1 MYNKNENKLDALKR
15 IKLLMEYDMRKTKN
29 ENILQLEQD
38 TTSGNVGSDYFQ
50 QLQTQQKTDAELKN
64 KKNEII
70 VDDSPI
76 AKLQRKYLD
85 LYTKRLSIPNGK
97 KVPEGFSPFN
107 YEEYLSKAEKLSQK
121 CPQIK
126 NRIYE
131 QKAST
136 PQVTQLPYQW
146 SKGATSTPTKDLEN
160 KTYTSLTTDDTGVLN
175 CEEEFKKLRSQ
186 YYSKKFPNGITQ
198 DDKIEF
204 NRKYSEIQ
212 SKIKE
217 AEEYYS
223 KNIEGGFGKSFNYK
237 ELNPKDKEYYDKLT
251 KEKEDLELFYGYDG
265 RTSFDKFMDSE
276 WGIVAQI
283 GASTALL
290 IAGAFVEGAT
300 WPLAAEILLNISIGA
315 YQLNRGNTREA
326 LMSFIFAGLTQ
337 LHKLYDAVKITAAKR
352 IIDFGKVSKSIV
364 TKLKGV
370 KLGNSAEINAF
381 LQTLTSEERFLFK
394 TVLKQDSKII
404 IQDLEELAKKT
415 AKLKNIK
422 DPLTWNNAA
431 QKITTGTVK
440 LAKNIVADTS
450 VIMTIQEIY
459 EKFKELCKTKGIDI
473 TWGERDHEIL
483 EKIQSG
489 LTSVEQRTL
498 FEKLK
503 LVLDNLTKEEGNK
516 LINDTIPKQ
525 PVEEVKKIIT
535 KKTEEVVNEAKKL
548 YADSLSQIKT
558 NIQKLDV
565 TNRDSLNS
573 EFEKRL
579 NQKFSKTTQNP

>member
-1 MYNKNENKLDALKR
+1 
-15 IKLLMEYDMRKTKN
+15 
-29 ENILQLEQD
+29 
-38 TTSGNVGSDYFQ
+38 
-50 QLQTQQKTDAELKN
+50 
-64 KKNEII
+64 
-70 VDDSPI
+70 
-76 AKLQRKYLD
+76 
-85 LYTKRLSIPNGK
+85 
-97 KVPEGFSPFN
+97 
-107 YEEYLSKAEKLSQK
+107 
-121 CPQIK
+121 
-126 NRIYE
+126 
-131 QKAST
+131 
-136 PQVTQLPYQW
+136 
-146 SKGATSTPTKDLEN
+146 
-160 KTYTSLTTDDTGVLN
+160 
-175 CEEEFKKLRSQ
+175 
-186 YYSKKFPNGITQ
+186 
-198 DDKIEF
+198 
-204 NRKYSEIQ
+204 
-212 SKIKE
+212 
-217 AEEYYS
+217 
-223 KNIEGGFGKSFNYK
+223 
-237 ELNPKDKEYYDKLT
+237 
-251 KEKEDLELFYGYDG
+251 
-265 RTSFDKFMDSE
+265 
-276 WGIVAQI
+276 
-283 GASTALL
+283 
-290 IAGAFVEGAT
+290 
-300 WPLAAEILLNISIGA
+300 
-315 YQLNRGNTREA
+315 
-326 LMSFIFAGLTQ
+326 MSFIFAGLTQ
-337 LHKLYDAVKITAAKR
+337 LHKLYDVVKIATSKR

-364 TKLKGV
+364 TKLNGV

-422 DPLTWNNAA
+422 DPLTWNNAT

-440 LAKNIVADTS
+440 LAKNIVADTG

-459 EKFKELCKTKGIDI
+459 QKFKELCKTKGIDI

-503 LVLDNLTKEEGNK
+503 LVLDNLTKEEGDK
-516 LINDTIPKQ
+516 LINDTIPQQ